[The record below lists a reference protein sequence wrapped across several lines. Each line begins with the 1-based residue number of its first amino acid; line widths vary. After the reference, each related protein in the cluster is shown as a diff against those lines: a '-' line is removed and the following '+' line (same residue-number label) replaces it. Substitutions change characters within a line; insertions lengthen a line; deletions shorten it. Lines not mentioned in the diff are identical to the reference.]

1 MIDKGPFVVGLG
13 AIGLQLN
20 QPVAEDV
27 LNAYWLAF
35 RDETDAAEWQA
46 FCAVAVKRSSW
57 TFLPGVPALLDAL
70 REARGYQG
78 LEAEATTA
86 YDRVLNAGTYSP
98 EGGTTW
104 IYREIRAKC
113 GPAAAEAFLAAGG
126 HSAFATTYGEQKRHD
141 RFVAAYVQA
150 ARAEPRSRILGP
162 APERALYV
170 LQGRK

>member
-1 MIDKGPFVVGLG
+1 VIELEPFTVGLG
-13 AIGLQLN
+13 GIGLQLN
-20 QPVAEDV
+20 QPVAKDV
-27 LNAYWLAF
+27 IKAYWLAF
-35 RDETDAAEWQA
+35 RDETDPAEWEA
-46 FCAVAVKRSSW
+46 FCSVVVKRSSW

-86 YDRVLNAGTYSP
+86 YERVLGAGTYSP

-104 IYREIRAKC
+104 IYRVIFDRC

-162 APERALYV
+162 APERALR
-170 LQGRK
+170 LMPGRK